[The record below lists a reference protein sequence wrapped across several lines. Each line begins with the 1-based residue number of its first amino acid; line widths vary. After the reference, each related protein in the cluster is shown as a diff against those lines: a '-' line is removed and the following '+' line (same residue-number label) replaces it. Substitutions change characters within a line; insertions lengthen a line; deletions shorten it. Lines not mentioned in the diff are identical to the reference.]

1 MTDRSSV
8 ALRVMGSRD
17 TLLGPEN
24 SLEAINTFTLDD
36 GALCYVAAV
45 RERFGLQKTSTAS
58 PDGTTIIQPAAGPG
72 RWILEGGS
80 TPFVIPFPVGDIDAV
95 GIPDGRVVVAQ
106 GGVAVWAAVPTAFTV
121 TSFSHSPTLVQ
132 VGASVLNPAFTA
144 SYNQTPT
151 VAVLT
156 DTEGHTDNVI
166 GTPTSFS
173 SPHTFTK
180 LGFNQS
186 VTFTLTASDSL
197 GAGTAAITVA
207 WGQDVYYGAQAIP
220 GSYNQAFIT
229 SLTGRLTVS
238 PNGNYSISA
247 SGGQTSYFCALTALG
262 LTISNFFVGGFPFA
276 CSKVASAVSVTN
288 TDGVT
293 ATYDVFGS
301 DNPGLGPFTLTVQ

>member
-1 MTDRSSV
+1 
-8 ALRVMGSRD
+8 MGSRA
-17 TLLGPEN
+17 TLLGAQD
-24 SLEAINTFTLDD
+24 SLESINTFTLDD
-36 GALCYVAAV
+36 GALCYVTAV
-45 RERFGLQKTSTAS
+45 RERFGLQRTSTAS
-58 PDGTTIIQPAAGPG
+58 PDGTTVIAPTAGPG

-80 TPFVIPFPVGDIDAV
+80 TPFVIPFPVADISAV

-106 GGVAVWAAVPTAFTV
+106 GGIAVWAQVPTAFSI

-132 VGASVLNPAFTA
+132 VGSSVVSPAFTA

-151 VAVLT
+151 AAVLT

-166 GTPTSFS
+166 GTPTSFV

-180 LGFNQS
+180 AGFNQS

-197 GAGTAAITVA
+197 GGASSAISVV
-207 WGQDVYYGAQAIP
+207 WGQDVYYGASTPP
-220 GSYNQAFIT
+220 GSFNQAFIT
-229 SLTGRLTVS
+229 SLTSHLTVS
-238 PNGNYSISA
+238 PNGNYAITA
-247 SGGQTSYFCALTALG
+247 GVGQTSYFCALTALG
-262 LTISNFFVGGFPFA
+262 LTVGNFFVGGFPFA